1 MCAHGALNNQMLKL
15 GKYSIGIGDRF
26 GHQGKAQLKALISG
40 RQLGVELTPVWN
52 KSNREHQIIG
62 TQPEA
67 VREEADQSVHSLD
80 YKGLYF
86 VDADHITLETVNPF
100 LTASDFFTL
109 DVAGYIGKQAN
120 ADQVAKARVVLGKL
134 GAEIDIP
141 GINNK
146 IVLDEAFIDDFL
158 NNYLFA
164 IHAAFELYQYI
175 LKHKGISNFV
185 PEVSMD
191 EVENPQSPRELLL
204 ILVLLADLK
213 VPVQT
218 IAPKF
223 SGRFNKGVD
232 YVGDINQ
239 FKEEFESDLM
249 VIKYA
254 IEKFGLPEDLK
265 LSVHS
270 GSDKFSIYPIM
281 GDLIRKHDAGIHIK
295 TAGTTWLEEVIGLS
309 LGDQDSIEMI
319 KGMYKE
325 AYQRQDE
332 LCRPYADV
340 IDIDASK
347 LPVEIDD
354 WTGEQIAQAI
364 RHIPD
369 NPAYNSSMR
378 QLFHVGYKLAAERG
392 SEYLDALKKHKGIIA
407 QQVEENLY
415 DRHLKRLF

>member
-1 MCAHGALNNQMLKL
+1 MKL
-15 GKYSIGIGDRF
+15 GKYSFGIGDRF
-26 GHQGKAQLKALISG
+26 GHQGQAQLKALMRA

-62 TQPEA
+62 TQPETVA
-67 VREEADQSVHSLD
+67 EEAGMAVHALGF
-80 YKGLYF
+80 KGAYF
-86 VDADHITLETVNPF
+86 VDADHITLATVNPF
-100 LTASDFFTL
+100 LTSSDFFTL
-109 DVAGYIGKQAN
+109 DVAGYIGKRAS
-120 ADQVAKARVVLGKL
+120 ADLLAKARLVLGSL
-134 GAEIDIP
+134 GEEIEIQ
-141 GINNK
+141 GINSK
-146 IVLDEAFIDDFL
+146 IILDEAFIDSFL
-158 NNYLFA
+158 KNYLQG
-164 IHAAFELYQYI
+164 IHAASELYQYI
-175 LKHKGISNFV
+175 LRQKGIGNFV

-232 YVGDINQ
+232 YVGDIDQ
-239 FKEEFESDLM
+239 FTEEFESDLL

-254 IEKFGLPEDLK
+254 IEKFGLPENLK

-281 GDLIRKHDAGIHIK
+281 GELIRKHDAGIHIK

-309 LGDQDSIEMI
+309 LGDQDSVGMI

-325 AYQRQDE
+325 AYQRQEE
-332 LCRPYADV
+332 LCGPYSDV
-340 IDIDASK
+340 IDIDASI
-347 LPVEIDD
+347 LPVDIDD

-364 RHIPD
+364 RHIPE

-378 QLFHVGYKLAAERG
+378 QLFHVAYKLAAERG
-392 SEYLDALKKHKGIIA
+392 SEYLDALMKHKEIIA
-407 QQVEENLY
+407 QQVEENLF
-415 DRHLKRLF
+415 DRHIKRLF

>member
-1 MCAHGALNNQMLKL
+1 MKL
-15 GKYSIGIGDRF
+15 GKYSFGIGDRF
-26 GHQGKAQLKALISG
+26 GHQGKAQLKALMKGS
-40 RQLGVELTPVWN
+40 QLGVELTPVWN

-67 VREEADQSVHSLD
+67 VRVEADQAVHALG
-80 YKGLYF
+80 YKGMYF
-86 VDADHITLETVNPF
+86 VDADHITMETVDPF
-100 LTASDFFTL
+100 LTSSNYFTL
-109 DVAGYIGKQAN
+109 DVAGYIGIQAN
-120 ADQVAKARVVLGKL
+120 TDQIAKARLVLKKL

-141 GINNK
+141 EIKNK
-146 IVLDEAFIDDFL
+146 IVLNENLIDNFL

-164 IHAAFELYQYI
+164 IHAASELYQNI
-175 LKHKGISNFV
+175 LKHKGLKNFIA
-185 PEVSMD
+185 EISMD
-191 EVENPQSPRELLL
+191 EVENPQSPEELLL

-213 VPVQT
+213 VPIQT

-232 YVGDINQ
+232 YVGDIDQ
-239 FKEEFESDLM
+239 FRDEFESDLM
-249 VIKYA
+249 IIKYA
-254 IEKFGLPEDLK
+254 VEKFDLPGDLK

-270 GSDKFSIYPIM
+270 GSDKFSIYNVI
-281 GDLIRKHDAGIHIK
+281 GELIRKHNAGIHIK

-309 LGDQDSIEMI
+309 LGDKASVVMI
-319 KGMYKE
+319 KGIYKE
-325 AYQRQDE
+325 AIKRQEE
-332 LCRPYADV
+332 LCEPYADV

-347 LPVEIDD
+347 LPLEIDN
-354 WTGEQIAQAI
+354 WTGDQIAQAI

-392 SEYLDALKKHKGIIA
+392 SEYLDALLKHKMIIA
-407 QQVEENLY
+407 KQVEENLY